1 MSGEWI
7 PIDIGLGS
15 KPEVQELVD
24 ITGAAVETVVY
35 RLIQVWGWASLNTA
49 DGVLRATPARV
60 ARICGGD
67 ADFWL
72 AVQAVGWLRFDPEA
86 GTMTV
91 SGWEGRFSK
100 AAKARSADRIRKS
113 IERQSDSAACP
124 DSVRDLS
131 GDPRKEIGL
140 QERRR
145 QFSPP
150 PPPPRARDEE
160 AGKTGETIA
169 QADAVVAAWVEAQR
183 ASGGRL
189 APFEGKRP
197 PKAIWDRLADPA
209 WAEQALAA
217 IERLP
222 RCRYFDDPPTI
233 DQLCGIKGGETF
245 VERVLVGK
253 YDSPKRPKTLPGAPA
268 DGRPTAAQ
276 AAERWAR
283 PDPKVEAMRRER
295 EEAKRKAR
303 A

>member
-1 MSGEWI
+1 MAGEWI
-7 PIDIGLGS
+7 PIDIGLGL
-15 KPEVQELVD
+15 KPEIQELVD
-24 ITGAAVETVVY
+24 LTGQAVETVVY
-35 RLIQVWGWASLNTA
+35 RLIQMWGWVSINTA
-49 DGVLRATPARV
+49 DGTIRATPARV

-72 AVQAVGWLRFDPEA
+72 AVETVGWLKFNSEA
-86 GTMTV
+86 GIMTV
-91 SGWEGRFSK
+91 SGWEARFSK
-100 AAKARSADRIRKS
+100 AAKARAADRIRKS
-113 IERQSDSAACP
+113 IERQQDSGVCP
-124 DSVRDLS
+124 DSVQETSADS
-131 GDPRKEIGL
+131 GKESGL
-140 QERRR
+140 QERRGQER
-145 QFSPP
+145 TVPPP

-160 AGKTGETIA
+160 TGKAASE
-169 QADAVVAAWVEAQR
+169 VVAAWIEAQR
-183 ASGGRL
+183 ASGGKL

-276 AAERWAR
+276 AVERFQKRDPAR
-283 PDPKVEAMRRER
+283 DAMVREYR
-295 EEAKRKAR
+295 EAKARKAGKP
-303 A
+303 

>member
-91 SGWEGRFSK
+91 SGWEGRFSR
-100 AAKARSADRIRKS
+100 AAKARAADRIRKS
-113 IERQSDSAACP
+113 IERQQDSGVCP
-124 DSVRDLS
+124 GSVQETSADS
-131 GDPRKEIGL
+131 GKESGL
-140 QERRR
+140 QERTGE
-145 QFSPP
+145 FPP
-150 PPPPRARDEE
+150 PPPPRARDRETATRAEE
-160 AGKTGETIA
+160 IVLAWGIA
-169 QADAVVAAWVEAQR
+169 AK
-183 ASGGRL
+183 ASGGKL
-189 APFEGKRP
+189 APFTARKP
-197 PKAIWDRLADPA
+197 PAAIWERLAAPS
-209 WAEQALAA
+209 WAEEALAA

-222 RCRYFDDPPTI
+222 RCRYFDSPPTLE
-233 DQLCGIKGGETF
+233 QLCGVKAGVTF
-245 VERVLVGK
+245 VERVLAGA
-253 YDSPKRPKTLPGAPA
+253 YDGAKNAKASA
-268 DGRPTAAQ
+268 DGRPTTQ
-276 AAERWAR
+276 AAVDRFKKSDPAR
-283 PDPKVEAMRRER
+283 DAMVREYR
-295 EEAKRKAR
+295 EAKARKA
-303 A
+303 ATE

>member
-35 RLIQVWGWASLNTA
+35 RLIQVWGWASINTA

-91 SGWEGRFSK
+91 SGWEGRFSR
-100 AAKARSADRIRKS
+100 AAKARAADRIRKS
-113 IERQSDSAACP
+113 IERQQDSGVCP
-124 DSVRDLS
+124 DSVQETSADS
-131 GDPRKEIGL
+131 GKGSGL
-140 QERRR
+140 QERTGQERTVP
-145 QFSPP
+145 PP

-160 AGKTGETIA
+160 TGKAASE
-169 QADAVVAAWVEAQR
+169 VVAAWIEAQR
-183 ASGGRL
+183 ASGGKL

-283 PDPKVEAMRRER
+283 PDPKVEAMKRDR
-295 EEAKRKAR
+295 EEARRKAR